1 MEKLSQNSMIII
13 LLLFVIFYFSLGY
26 NNEEKINYLRKLDK
40 NNDYLPDHPPPD
52 GDGDLEKEKE
62 KLEYDYKIKLEE
74 NNKLKK
80 QIEKNIKYIKIL
92 ITTGIIMFLII
103 LCISIR
109 IFYKCSKSK
118 SNLIKINNNSSIIQ
132 KPEIENSMSI
142 NEEKSKNSFSANSST
157 KKSKYNL
164 LNSNQSINLSN
175 NISFSETNSKNSKY
189 RSFEAEEEEKNY
201 DAPKMADSNI
211 IINDDNKTLTNN
223 PDMFIPSRMDRILY
237 QPYSKE
243 EIK

>member
-1 MEKLSQNSMIII
+1 MEKLSQNRIIII
-13 LLLFVIFYFSLGY
+13 LILFIIFYFSLCY
-26 NNEEKINYLRKLDK
+26 NNEEKNNNLRKLDE
-40 NNDYLPDHPPPD
+40 NNVFLPDHPPSD

-109 IFYKCSKSK
+109 NFYKCSKSK
-118 SNLIKINNNSSIIQ
+118 SSLIKINNSPIIQ
-132 KPEIENSMSI
+132 KSELENSISI
-142 NEEKSKNSFSANSST
+142 NEEKNKNNSLSNSSI

-164 LNSNQSINLSN
+164 LNSSQSVNISN
-175 NISFSETNSKNSKY
+175 NISFSETNCKNSKY
-189 RSFEAEEEEKNY
+189 RSFEAEEKEKNY

>member
-1 MEKLSQNSMIII
+1 MKKLSQNSIMII
-13 LLLFVIFYFSLGY
+13 LLLFIIFYFSLCY
-26 NNEEKINYLRKLDK
+26 NNEEKINNLHKLDE
-40 NNDYLPDHPPPD
+40 NNEFPPEHPPPE
-52 GDGDLEKEKE
+52 GGDLQLEKE

-92 ITTGIIMFLII
+92 ITSGISMFSII

-109 IFYKCSKSK
+109 IFYKSSKRK
-118 SNLIKINNNSSIIQ
+118 SSLIKINNSSILQIS
-132 KPEIENSMSI
+132 EIENSMNI
-142 NEEKSKNSFSANSST
+142 NEEKNKNNYSINSSI

-164 LNSNQSINLSN
+164 LNSSQSINISN
-175 NISFSETNSKNSKY
+175 NISLSESNIKNNPKY
-189 RSFEAEEEEKNY
+189 SFEAEEEEKNF
-201 DAPKMADSNI
+201 DAPKMAYSNI